1 MSVEWGGGVSAFLCS
16 CDGVGKQGCDSKE
29 VFKKIEEI
37 TGAFTKVNEKA
48 NFRSVLYLG
57 PGTSLWGFYS

>member
-1 MSVEWGGGVSAFLCS
+1 MEGGGRAVIQ
-16 CDGVGKQGCDSKE
+16 KK
-29 VFKKIEEI
+29 FKKINLKEI
-37 TGAFTKVNEKA
+37 IGAFTKVNEKA